1 MFPDIIRQFNGNW
14 LLLQRPS
21 VFWQNVFMSVW
32 SISIWSNLLFYFVH
46 SILQSFFGVH
56 TSSYK
61 SWLEQYHYPLKQR
74 DIADVGVFFKYFFV
88 CQSINEAQ
96 RTTLVERPLDF
107 LFVIYLVP
115 ATFFCVFRGLVR
127 TTETLPNY
135 RCQPVVLLMDLWVT
149 VAAAMSP
156 SQ

>member
-1 MFPDIIRQFNGNW
+1 MGIGSSCRGQVFFDKMFSCQSEAFQSEAI
-14 LLLQRPS
+14 
-21 VFWQNVFMSVW
+21 
-32 SISIWSNLLFYFVH
+32 FYF
-46 SILQSFFGVH
+46 ILFTQSCKAFFGVH

-74 DIADVGVFFKYFFV
+74 DIADVGVFFSIYFF

-96 RTTLVERPLDF
+96 RTTLLERPLDF

-135 RCQPVVLLMDLWVT
+135 RCQPVVLLMDLCVT

-156 SQ
+156 SQKRVK